1 MPSARFLNFPK
12 NSALFLI
19 RPFLIIGYC
28 VYVTLKVL
36 NFGTVAVKFWWKKT
50 PSVVSL
56 GCFAAEN
63 YFLIKLICKLKLEK
77 SLVNSFNLTY
87 ILETIIHLPLY
98 DVLWNH
104 LNHIILGGK
113 SHNYT
118 QPHICW
124 CKKISIW
131 KNNAYSFMS
140 CYRLTNIFRFETLH
154 SRIVAET
161 MTKNKTEINNWTT
174 MSLLY
179 VWQWCR

>member
-1 MPSARFLNFPK
+1 M
-12 NSALFLI
+12 
-19 RPFLIIGYC
+19 
-28 VYVTLKVL
+28 
-36 NFGTVAVKFWWKKT
+36 
-50 PSVVSL
+50 
-56 GCFAAEN
+56 
-63 YFLIKLICKLKLEK
+63 KLEK

-118 QPHICW
+118 QPHIWW

-131 KNNAYSFMS
+131 KNNAYSVIS
-140 CYRLTNIFRFETLH
+140 CYRLTNRFRLETLH

-161 MTKNKTEINNWTT
+161 MTKNKTEINFLLSDGFYCYLTCLT
-174 MSLLY
+174 HRDFSIASDIGLLLSDSL
-179 VWQWCR
+179 

>member
-1 MPSARFLNFPK
+1 MLHK
-12 NSALFLI
+12 
-19 RPFLIIGYC
+19 
-28 VYVTLKVL
+28 YVTLKVL
-36 NFGTVAVKFWWKKT
+36 NFGTVAVKFWWKKNT
-50 PSVVSL
+50 L
-56 GCFAAEN
+56 CRKLAAEN

>member
-1 MPSARFLNFPK
+1 MKSEWFLFKVSTNSFSAWNNSFRSSIDDDRCFSVWFVCKIRERK
-12 NSALFLI
+12 N
-19 RPFLIIGYC
+19 
-28 VYVTLKVL
+28 
-36 NFGTVAVKFWWKKT
+36 W
-50 PSVVSL
+50 
-56 GCFAAEN
+56 N

-77 SLVNSFNLTY
+77 SLVNSPNLIN

-124 CKKISIW
+124 CKKILVW

-140 CYRLTNIFRFETLH
+140 CYRLTNSFRLETLH
-154 SRIVAET
+154 SRIVVET
-161 MTKNKTEINNWTT
+161 MPKKQNKN
-174 MSLLY
+174 
-179 VWQWCR
+179 